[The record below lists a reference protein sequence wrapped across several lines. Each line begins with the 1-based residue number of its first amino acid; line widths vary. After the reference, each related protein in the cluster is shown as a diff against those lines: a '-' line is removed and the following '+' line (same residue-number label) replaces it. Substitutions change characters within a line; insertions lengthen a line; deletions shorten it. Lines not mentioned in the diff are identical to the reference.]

1 MEMFRLVVF
10 QMLIWCDVL
19 FGLLCLPAVVAG
31 SDQGHCFVPA
41 PNDED
46 TDPCP
51 PWFIQQEIAGD
62 NTTVECV
69 CGPPTDGIVC
79 NPKTC
84 NTSLLFQYCITYNPI
99 TKTQAVGIC
108 FFESKSDFMT
118 TLPSNVSELNNFMC
132 GYFNREGQ
140 LCGACKKGYGPALLT
155 YDLQCAKCSSQN
167 YGWALYLLIGFL
179 PITVF
184 YLVIVMFQVSAT
196 SGPLNAFIFSAQVI
210 TSVIENN
217 KSAFTT
223 NAYQFWSVQYIEKIF
238 ITFYGI
244 WNLDFFRSTIPP
256 FCVSE
261 NITTL
266 HAVALQYL
274 PALYPLLLIVVTYV
288 LIELHDRN
296 VRVVVWMWKPFHRCL
311 ALFQKHS
318 RWDPKAS
325 IISTFITFLTL
336 AYTKLIIVSGKLL
349 GEVSVTDIQGN
360 VSRFALLDSTVPYFG
375 KEHLP
380 FAILAVAVLST
391 FIALPPLLLILY
403 PTKTFQKL
411 LGCLKIRWPALH
423 IFADVFQ
430 GCYKNR
436 TDGPKDYRCF
446 AAFYFIARI
455 VGFVIAVACV
465 EINSLE
471 LVMSTVLFIICS
483 LLFALLRPYKKN
495 WLNVLDSLILAS
507 LGVASLWMIY
517 ATKPQ
522 WIQLTGF
529 IATLPLIYF
538 LTYVAYRLLLWL
550 RILQKCQQKS
560 RNVCQYLQQRWQG
573 HCFMQQGLYNEEQLP
588 DGLVNPCEYQ
598 PLPQN

>member
-1 MEMFRLVVF
+1 MFRLVVF

-19 FGLLCLPAVVAG
+19 FGLLYLPAVVAG

-223 NAYQFWSVQYIEKIF
+223 NAY
-238 ITFYGI
+238 
-244 WNLDFFRSTIPP
+244 
-256 FCVSE
+256 
-261 NITTL
+261 
-266 HAVALQYL
+266 
-274 PALYPLLLIVVTYV
+274 
-288 LIELHDRN
+288 
-296 VRVVVWMWKPFHRCL
+296 
-311 ALFQKHS
+311 
-318 RWDPKAS
+318 
-325 IISTFITFLTL
+325 
-336 AYTKLIIVSGKLL
+336 
-349 GEVSVTDIQGN
+349 
-360 VSRFALLDSTVPYFG
+360 
-375 KEHLP
+375 
-380 FAILAVAVLST
+380 
-391 FIALPPLLLILY
+391 
-403 PTKTFQKL
+403 
-411 LGCLKIRWPALH
+411 
-423 IFADVFQ
+423 
-430 GCYKNR
+430 
-436 TDGPKDYRCF
+436 
-446 AAFYFIARI
+446 
-455 VGFVIAVACV
+455 
-465 EINSLE
+465 
-471 LVMSTVLFIICS
+471 
-483 LLFALLRPYKKN
+483 
-495 WLNVLDSLILAS
+495 
-507 LGVASLWMIY
+507 
-517 ATKPQ
+517 
-522 WIQLTGF
+522 
-529 IATLPLIYF
+529 
-538 LTYVAYRLLLWL
+538 
-550 RILQKCQQKS
+550 
-560 RNVCQYLQQRWQG
+560 
-573 HCFMQQGLYNEEQLP
+573 
-588 DGLVNPCEYQ
+588 
-598 PLPQN
+598 